1 MTFSLSF
8 ESLRNQFRVQESF
21 MVLIIQFSKD
31 IILILELKPTD
42 LNHVLD
48 TLIRIKWLVLFAYS
62 KALEIIHSS
71 RIHAR
76 GECDETNSGLPHC
89 FHRNTTGWN
98 QLQIPLK
105 LTLITQPCLTRKNTT
120 EKDSAAGSL
129 LHNKVLNLITTLQIR
144 EFK

>member
-1 MTFSLSF
+1 MTFALSF

-21 MVLIIQFSKD
+21 MILIIQFSKD

-48 TLIRIKWLVLFAYS
+48 ILIRTKWLVLFAYS

-76 GECDETNSGLPHC
+76 AECDETNSDLPHC